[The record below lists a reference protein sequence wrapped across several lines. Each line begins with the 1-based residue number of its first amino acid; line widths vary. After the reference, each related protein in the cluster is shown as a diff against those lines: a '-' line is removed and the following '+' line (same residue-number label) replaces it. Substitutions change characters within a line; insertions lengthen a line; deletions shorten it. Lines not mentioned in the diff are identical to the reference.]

1 MSSPLF
7 VTGTKGARWILSAP
21 LLAFLVVLVVYP
33 IVTGV
38 QTALLDRTLLN
49 PEPEFVG
56 ADNFGRVLGDDGFWN
71 ALRFTAIYTIVVT
84 AIELALGFLL
94 ALVFDRA
101 FPGKKWLLSVIIL
114 PVMIAPAL
122 MGIMFRL
129 ILNQDIG
136 LVPAIFRSMGQNV
149 SLFSSDSIIPVLVI
163 LDLLQWTPFTF
174 LLFYSALQSVPE
186 ELYEAA
192 ALDRARYP
200 RVISSIVIPLLLPT
214 IFIAGFLRA
223 IDAFRTFDTIYV
235 LTGGG
240 PGNSTTTLSIYIYK
254 ILSGG
259 DFGTASAAAAI
270 VAIVMLPLV
279 PIVVRRLNGDV
290 IAKNKKMKR

>member
-7 VTGTKGARWILSAP
+7 TMGNKGARWILSAP
-21 LLAFLVVLVVYP
+21 LLLFLAILVIYP
-33 IVTGV
+33 IITGV

-49 PEPEFVG
+49 PEPSFVG
-56 ADNFGRVLGDDGFWN
+56 TDNFARVLGDNGFWN
-71 ALRFTAIYTIVVT
+71 ALRFTAIYTLVVT
-84 AIELALGFLL
+84 SIELVLGFLL
-94 ALVFDRA
+94 ALVFDRK

-136 LVPAIFRSMGQNV
+136 LVPAIFQTFGQSV
-149 SLFSSDSIIPVLVI
+149 SLFSSDSIIPVLIV
-163 LDLLQWTPFTF
+163 LDVLQWIPFTF
-174 LLFYSALQSVPE
+174 LLFYSALQSVPD

-192 ALDRARYP
+192 SLDRASYP
-200 RVISSIVIPLLLPT
+200 RVITSIIIPLLMPT

-270 VAIVMLPLV
+270 VAIVMLPFV
-279 PIVVRRLNGDV
+279 PLVVRRLNADV
-290 IAKNKKMKR
+290 VTRKKRR

>member
-7 VTGTKGARWILSAP
+7 VTGNKGARWILSVP
-21 LLAFLVVLVVYP
+21 LLVFLAVLVVYP
-33 IVTGV
+33 IVTGI

-56 ADNFGRVLGDDGFWN
+56 TANFTRVLSDSSFWN
-71 ALRFTAIYTIVVT
+71 ALRFTAIFTVVVT
-84 AIELALGFLL
+84 TIELVLGFLL
-94 ALVFDRA
+94 ALVFDKV
-101 FPGKKWLLSVIIL
+101 FPGKRWLLSVIIL

-136 LVPAIFRSMGQNV
+136 LVPAIFQSLGQNV
-149 SLFSSDSIIPVLVI
+149 SLFSSGSIIPVLVI

-192 ALDRARYP
+192 SLDRASYP
-200 RVISSIVIPLLLPT
+200 RVIASIVIPVLMPT
-214 IFIAGFLRA
+214 VFIAGFLRA
-223 IDAFRTFDTIYV
+223 IDAFRTFDVVYV

-270 VAIVMLPLV
+270 VAIIMLPLV

-290 IAKNKKMKR
+290 VARKKRK

>member
-21 LLAFLVVLVVYP
+21 LLVFLAVLVVYP

-49 PEPEFVG
+49 PEPQFVG
-56 ADNFGRVLGDDGFWN
+56 IDNFARVLGDDGFWN

-84 AIELALGFLL
+84 ALELVLGFVL

-136 LVPAIFRSMGQNV
+136 LVPAIFRSMGESV

-192 ALDRARYP
+192 ALDRARYL

-290 IAKNKKMKR
+290 TAKNKKKKK

>member
-1 MSSPLF
+1 MSSPRF
-7 VTGTKGARWILSAP
+7 STGNKGARWILSVP
-21 LLAFLVVLVVYP
+21 LLVFLAILVVYP
-33 IVTGV
+33 IITGV

-49 PEPEFVG
+49 PEPGFVG
-56 ADNFGRVLGDDGFWN
+56 LDNFARVLGDGGFWI
-71 ALRFTAIYTIVVT
+71 ALRFTVIYTVVVT
-84 AIELALGFLL
+84 AIELVLGFLL

-136 LVPAIFRSMGQNV
+136 LVPAIFSSLGQSV

-192 ALDRARYP
+192 SLDRARYA
-200 RVISSIVIPLLLPT
+200 RVITSIVIPLLMPT

-223 IDAFRTFDTIYV
+223 IDAFRTFDTVYV

-290 IAKNKKMKR
+290 VAKKK